1 MCEELIFYVIYVI
14 VCAGDSSGNRQ
25 SMPSNRYMKGY
36 AENYH
41 LEIVMGNF
49 GSGVPSMSI
58 WGNQD
63 NLFDL
68 ASILEGGRRPDLN
81 RGIGIAN
88 LSTSIGPG
96 TYGKNALLA
105 QPDYDIVLLGKTEG
119 GSLSLQKMLSG
130 KDSTI
135 TYKIFEAVYKYPF
148 DLMTD
153 GYGCHLFAKLIQS
166 CSMNQLGRITLKI
179 TSQSELFYKAS
190 VYKDG

>member
-1 MCEELIFYVIYVI
+1 MYVI

-41 LEIVMGNF
+41 LETVTENF

-63 NLFDL
+63 NLFGL

-81 RGIGIAN
+81 RGTGIAN
-88 LSTSIGPG
+88 LSTSTGPG
-96 TYGKNALLA
+96 ICGNNALLA
-105 QPDYDIVLLGKTEG
+105 LPDYDIILLGKTEG
-119 GSLSLQKMLSG
+119 GSQSLQEMLSG

-153 GYGCHLFAKLIQS
+153 GYGCHLFGKLIQS
-166 CSMNQLGRITLKI
+166 CSVNQLGRITLKI
-179 TSQSELFYKAS
+179 TSQSEFFYKAS
-190 VYKDG
+190 FYKDG